1 MNRFTLGS
9 MALAS
14 ALLVPAVSHAKVSCT
29 REGLKVAADLSIAA
43 QSHGY
48 ERLRQGGPIPGSGLL
63 VDLPVSGRMS
73 YVENFDTTNRSPLIG
88 KPLKIDQHLSLLDTA
103 RCETY
108 TEGLVSDKA
117 DPYALGTRLR
127 MNNEVVAEIE
137 TMWTAPG
144 YRGFDID
151 GYLKNSSAEDWGA
164 IPAARR
170 DTRAALE
177 SAANAYLDALLAGK
191 AEVMPWGFPCNRP
204 LVPEE
209 AITADGSCRVGAP
222 AGTVNIANRHFVT
235 DETMGAVAVFCTFGV
250 DPASGRI
257 RTPDAHLFRVE
268 NGKVRFVHALTHLL
282 DAADGDQAKAPA
294 PAKEPARQN

>member
-14 ALLVPAVSHAKVSCT
+14 ALLAPAVSHAQSSCT
-29 REGLKVAADLSIAA
+29 REGLTAAADLSIAA
-43 QSHGY
+43 QARGY
-48 ERLRQGGPIPGSGLL
+48 KRPSQGHITGSDVL
-63 VDLPVSGRMS
+63 VDLPVGHRMS
-73 YVENFDTTNRSPLIG
+73 YVENFDTSPRSPLLG
-88 KPLKIDQHLSLLDTA
+88 KPLKIDRHISLLDTA
-103 RCETY
+103 RCEIY
-108 TEGLVSDKA
+108 TEGLVSNKA

-127 MNNEVVAEIE
+127 LRNNAVAEIE
-137 TMWTAPG
+137 TMWSAPG

-164 IPAARR
+164 IPEARR
-170 DTRAALE
+170 DTRATLE

-191 AEVMPWGFPCNRP
+191 ASVMPWGFPCNRP

-209 AITADGSCRVGAP
+209 ALTADGSCQVGVP
-222 AGTVNIANRHFVT
+222 AGTVNIENRHFVV
-235 DETMGAVAVFCTFGV
+235 DETMGAVAVLCTFGV

-257 RTPDAHLFRVE
+257 RTPDAHLFRIE

-282 DAADGDQAKAPA
+282 DAADGGQAK
-294 PAKEPARQN
+294 

>member
-1 MNRFTLGS
+1 MNRFMLVS

-14 ALLVPAVSHAKVSCT
+14 ALLAPAVSHAQISCT
-29 REGLKVAADLSIAA
+29 REGLKAAADLSIAA

-48 ERLRQGGPIPGSGLL
+48 KRHTQGPITASAVPPGSGFLA
-63 VDLPVSGRMS
+63 DLPVSGRMS
-73 YVENFDTTNRSPLIG
+73 YVENFDTALRSRLID
-88 KPLKIDQHLSLLDTA
+88 KPLKIDRHLSLLDTA

-117 DPYALGTRLR
+117 DPYALGTQLRL
-127 MNNEVVAEIE
+127 NERGVVTEID
-137 TMWTAPG
+137 MIWSAPG

-170 DTRAALE
+170 DTRATLE
-177 SAANAYLDALLAGK
+177 SAANDYLDALLAGK
-191 AEVMPWGFPCNRP
+191 ADVTPWGFPCN
-204 LVPEE
+204 
-209 AITADGSCRVGAP
+209 GSCRVGVP
-222 AGTVNIANRHFVT
+222 AGTVNIANRRFVV
-235 DETMGAVAVFCTFGV
+235 DETMGAVAVLCTFGV

-282 DAADGDQAKAPA
+282 GTRP
-294 PAKEPARQN
+294 